1 MRRCSKMLFSSIVFL
16 FYFLPIVLLAYFVVP
31 KKAKNIVL
39 LIASI
44 FFYSWGEPV
53 YVFLMIFSAIFNYFM
68 AIDIGRAKVH
78 QKSGKSTLVF
88 TVIVNLFVLSFFKYY
103 GFLMDT
109 VNGILGTDIKYTAL
123 ALPIGISFYTFQ
135 ALSYI
140 FDVYRGNVKVQVN
153 PLKFTLYLALF
164 PQLIAGPIV
173 KYKDI
178 AEQLDERHVTL
189 EKFGDGTMRFLLG
202 LGKKVILANN
212 LGAIYTQIMA
222 VSDSQV
228 SVLTYWI
235 GIIAYTL
242 QIYFDFSGY
251 SDMAIGLGKMFGFE
265 FMENFNYPYISKTIT
280 EFWRR
285 WHMSLSTWFREYVYI
300 PLGGNRVSMHRHII
314 NLLIV
319 WSLTGLWHGA
329 SWNFVVWGLY
339 YGLLLILEKYLIGK
353 YIEKAPTW
361 AQHLYAMII
370 VMIGWVFFSSVDLTA
385 AIDYLKILFCMGG
398 VPLANTY
405 TLYLL
410 RTNLLLLAIGCI
422 AASPEPMKQF
432 NILCKKS
439 AVIAI
444 IMILLV
450 LVLATAYLIFSSYN
464 PFLYFR
470 F

>member
-1 MRRCSKMLFSSIVFL
+1 MLFSSIIFL
-16 FYFLPIVLLAYFVVP
+16 FYFLPITLLAYFIVP
-31 KKAKNIVL
+31 GRFKNLIL
-39 LIASI
+39 FIASV

-53 YVFLMIFSAIFNYFM
+53 YVFLMLFSALFNYFM
-68 AIDIGRAKVH
+68 AIDIGKEKVH
-78 QKSGKSTLVF
+78 GQTGKKTLVF
-88 TVIVNLFVLSFFKYY
+88 TVVVNLFVLCFFKYY

-109 VNGILGTDIKYTAL
+109 VNGILGTQISYTAL

-153 PLKFTLYLALF
+153 PLKFALYLALF

-178 AEQLDERHVTL
+178 ALQLDSRKVTL
-189 EKFGDGTMRFLLG
+189 EKFGEGTQRFILG

-212 LGAIYTQIMA
+212 LGALHAGILAMEG
-222 VSDSQV
+222 SQV

-235 GIIAYTL
+235 GIAAYTL

-265 FMENFNYPYISKTIT
+265 FLENFNYPYISRTIT

-300 PLGGNRVSMHRHII
+300 PLGGNRVSVPRHIL
-314 NLLIV
+314 NLMIV

-329 SWNFVVWGLY
+329 SWNFVAWGVY
-339 YGLLLILEKYLIGK
+339 YGLLLIAEKYFLGK
-353 YIEKAPTW
+353 YLKKLPSW
-361 AQHLYAMII
+361 VQHVYTMLI
-370 VMIGWVFFSSVDLTA
+370 VMIGWVFFSCESLGAALTF
-385 AIDYLKILFCMGG
+385 LKTMFFAGG
-398 VPLANTY
+398 VPFANMQTM
-405 TLYLL
+405 YLL
-410 RTNLLLLAIGCI
+410 RTNWIFLLLGCI
-422 AASPEPMKQF
+422 TATPEPMKQF
-432 NILCKKS
+432 RIFCKKFS
-439 AVIAI
+439 
-444 IMILLV
+444 ILSIV
-450 LVLATAYLIFSSYN
+450 LVLGLLMLCTAYLVFSSYN